1 MEEGEE
7 GRGMGRGRGKE
18 KGRGMKE
25 EEMGKVKGEDKMR
38 KAR

>member
-1 MEEGEE
+1 
-7 GRGMGRGRGKE
+7 MGRGRGKE